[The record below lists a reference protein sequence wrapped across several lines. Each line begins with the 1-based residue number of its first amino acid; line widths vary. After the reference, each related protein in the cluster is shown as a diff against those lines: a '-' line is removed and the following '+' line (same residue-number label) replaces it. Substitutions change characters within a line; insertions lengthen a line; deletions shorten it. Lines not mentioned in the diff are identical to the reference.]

1 MLELT
6 SQLVRDL
13 DFGIGREGSRRI
25 IAGFVVVE
33 FSLEHG
39 GPVCRKVRAHW
50 SAVRRVAYCVSK
62 MKSPFKTDPEAAA
75 QGV

>member
-1 MLELT
+1 MVAMSPCKVSFLELT

-13 DFGIGREGSRRI
+13 DFGIGGEGRRRI

-39 GPVCRKVRAHW
+39 GPICRKVRAHW
-50 SAVRRVAYCVSK
+50 SPLYAEPHIACPK
-62 MKSPFKTDPEAAA
+62 
-75 QGV
+75 